1 MSLTETDDLVMRIGS
16 FEALKPPHPQSFR
29 SYSTW
34 MRTNNPLT
42 EDDASFLNRDDDFIA
57 LADDYE
63 YGLLDNLLER
73 GISRWTSRIV
83 TLE

>member
-1 MSLTETDDLVMRIGS
+1 
-16 FEALKPPHPQSFR
+16 
-29 SYSTW
+29 